1 MILYNLLYLILVL
14 ILVAESELQVSLL
27 EQLVKALKLQLSVS
41 RFLRNF

>member
-1 MILYNLLYLILVL
+1 VILYNLLYLILVL